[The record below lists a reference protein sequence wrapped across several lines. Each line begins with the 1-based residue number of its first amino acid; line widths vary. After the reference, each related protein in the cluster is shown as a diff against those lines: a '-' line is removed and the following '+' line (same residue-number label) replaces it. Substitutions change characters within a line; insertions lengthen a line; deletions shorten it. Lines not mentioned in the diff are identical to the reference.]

1 MTKVLYIAFACE
13 PGKGS
18 EPEVGWNFSRLM
30 ANHCQTWII
39 TDPAHRDGIEAYLRQ
54 NPHCKAQ
61 VVYHT
66 LPRRHKWMTKLGG
79 YNLHY
84 YLWQRHVRKTAL
96 SLHHRVQF
104 DLVHHVTY
112 ARYWMPSAARKL
124 NVPFVWGPV
133 GGAEGVCS
141 QMLRR
146 MDWRTRLK
154 EAFRSLV
161 RRIFEWQPAT
171 RRSIHQA
178 NLILAGTEQTARR
191 LRELGARRVEVVPM
205 IGCTPTTI
213 IPRRVERSQDEQIRF
228 ASAGRLLYWK
238 GFDLG
243 LRAFAE
249 AKLKYARYTIIGDGP
264 ERRRLMRLAA
274 RLGID
279 RQVEFTGAL
288 TRDDCL
294 GRMEQADVLV
304 HPSLHDSGGYVC
316 LEAMCQGK
324 PIICLDVGGPAI
336 QVGDDSGFKIVPG
349 EVKQVIADIATAM
362 RKLAVDDDLC
372 RSMGQSARQRML
384 EKFTWEHKR
393 DTIEGLYQQVL
404 SANGNVQS
412 SSRPMTGNLNAQW
425 AT

>member
-1 MTKVLYIAFACE
+1 
-13 PGKGS
+13 
-18 EPEVGWNFSRLM
+18 
-30 ANHCQTWII
+30 
-39 TDPAHRDGIEAYLRQ
+39 
-54 NPHCKAQ
+54 
-61 VVYHT
+61 
-66 LPRRHKWMTKLGG
+66 
-79 YNLHY
+79 
-84 YLWQRHVRKTAL
+84 
-96 SLHHRVQF
+96 
-104 DLVHHVTY
+104 
-112 ARYWMPSAARKL
+112 
-124 NVPFVWGPV
+124 
-133 GGAEGVCS
+133 
-141 QMLRR
+141 
-146 MDWRTRLK
+146 
-154 EAFRSLV
+154 
-161 RRIFEWQPAT
+161 
-171 RRSIHQA
+171 
-178 NLILAGTEQTARR
+178 
-191 LRELGARRVEVVPM
+191 
-205 IGCTPTTI
+205 
-213 IPRRVERSQDEQIRF
+213 
-228 ASAGRLLYWK
+228 LLYWK

-249 AKLKYARYTIIGDGP
+249 AKLKNARYTIIGDGP
-264 ERRRLMRLAA
+264 ERKRLMRLAIH
-274 RLGID
+274 LGID
-279 RQVEFTGAL
+279 QQVEFTGAL

-316 LEAMCQGK
+316 LEAMCLGK

>member
-1 MTKVLYIAFACE
+1 
-13 PGKGS
+13 
-18 EPEVGWNFSRLM
+18 VGWNFSRLM
-30 ANHCQTWII
+30 ANHCQSWII
-39 TDPAHRDGIEAYLRQ
+39 TDQAHRDGIEAYLRQ
-54 NPHCKAQ
+54 NPHCKAR
-61 VVYHT
+61 VVYHS
-66 LPRRHKWMTKLGG
+66 LPRRHKWLARLGG

-96 SLHHRVQF
+96 ALHHRVQF

-112 ARYWMPSAARKL
+112 ARYWMPSAARGM

-133 GGAEGVCS
+133 GGAEGGWS
-141 QMLRR
+141 QLPRR

-161 RRIFEWQPAT
+161 RRIFECHPAT

-191 LRELGARRVEVVPM
+191 LRELGARQVEVVAM
-205 IGCTPTTI
+205 IGCTPTP
-213 IPRRVERSQDEQIRF
+213 IPRPPERSQEEQIRF
-228 ASAGRLLYWK
+228 VSAGRLLYWK

-249 AKLKYARYTIIGDGP
+249 AKLKNARYTIIGDGP
-264 ERRRLMRLAA
+264 ERKRLMRLAIH
-274 RLGID
+274 LGID
-279 RQVEFTGAL
+279 QQVEFTGAL

-316 LEAMCQGK
+316 LEAMCLGK